1 MQIQELCEEVVIV
14 KFKVA
19 KTEAPKKMNPKEMLE
34 EKRSYGD
41 RIQKELE
48 DKGVKFFTPVEDGG
62 NLNIDS
68 DYLTLPMNIT
78 EVSARDLGEYLNAFT
93 QQKMYMR
100 TLVGYAELFAEESK
114 REYFTASEGRYK
126 ELLGSKLSETAKE
139 REVNSDPNVRPY
151 YEKYLDYKNK
161 VKLLNFNI
169 QSIEEAIFM
178 LSREVSRRTG
188 DYENE
193 RRDYN
198 VQRK

>member
-1 MQIQELCEEVVIV
+1 MALKVV
-14 KFKVA
+14 KK
-19 KTEAPKKMNPKEMLE
+19 KESNTPKKINPREVLQ
-34 EKRSYGD
+34 EKRSYCD
-41 RIQKELE
+41 KMQKELE
-48 DKGVKFFTPVEDGG
+48 DQGVDFFRPNEDGG
-62 NLNIDS
+62 SLHIDK
-68 DYLTLPMNIT
+68 DYLTLPQNIT

-100 TLVGYAELFAEESK
+100 TLVGYAELFAEEAR
-114 REYFTASEGRYK
+114 REYMAVSESRYR

-139 REVNSDPNVRPY
+139 REVNSDPNVLPR
-151 YEKYLDYKNK
+151 YEEYMDYKTK
-161 VKLLNFNI
+161 VRLLNFNI

-198 VQRK
+198 VQRR

>member
-1 MQIQELCEEVVIV
+1 MTLKAV
-14 KFKVA
+14 K
-19 KTEAPKKMNPKEMLE
+19 KKKQKINPKEVLK
-34 EKRSYGD
+34 EKRSYSD
-41 RIQKELE
+41 KVQKDLE
-48 DKGVKFFTPVEDGG
+48 DQGVDFFCPSESGG
-62 NLNIDS
+62 SLHIDK
-68 DYLTLPMNIT
+68 DYLSLPQNIT

-100 TLVGYAELFAEESK
+100 TLVGYAESLCEEA
-114 REYFTASEGRYK
+114 RRDYMAVSETRYR

-139 REVNSDPNVRPY
+139 REVNSDPDVLPY
-151 YEKYLDYKNK
+151 YERYMDYKTK
-161 VKLLNFNI
+161 IKLLSLNI

-198 VQRK
+198 VQRR

>member
-1 MQIQELCEEVVIV
+1 MAL
-14 KFKVA
+14 KVA
-19 KTEAPKKMNPKEMLE
+19 KKKEAETPKKINPKEVLQ
-34 EKRSYGD
+34 EKRSYCD
-41 RIQKELE
+41 KMQKELE
-48 DKGVKFFTPVEDGG
+48 DQGVDFFRPSEEGG
-62 NLNIDS
+62 SLHIDK
-68 DYLTLPMNIT
+68 DYLLLPQNIT

-100 TLVGYAELFAEESK
+100 TLVGYAELFAEEAK
-114 REYFTASEGRYK
+114 REYMEVSEPRYK

-139 REVNSDPNVRPY
+139 REVNSDPKVLPC
-151 YEKYLDYKNK
+151 YEKYMDFKMK
-161 VKLLNFNI
+161 VRLLNSNI

>member
-1 MQIQELCEEVVIV
+1 MAL
-14 KFKVA
+14 KKKPKV
-19 KTEAPKKMNPKEMLE
+19 NPKEVLK
-34 EKRSYGD
+34 EKRSYCD
-41 RIQKELE
+41 KIQEDLE
-48 DKGVKFFTPVEDGG
+48 NQGVDFFKPSEDGG
-62 NLNIDS
+62 SLHIDKN
-68 DYLTLPMNIT
+68 YLSLPQNIT

-100 TLVGYAELFAEESK
+100 TLVGYAELFCEEAR
-114 REYFTASEGRYK
+114 REYMAVSESRYK
-126 ELLGSKLSETAKE
+126 ELLGTKLSETAKE
-139 REVNSDPNVRPY
+139 REVNSNPKVLPY
-151 YEKYLDYKNK
+151 YEKYMDYRNK
-161 VKLLNFNI
+161 IKLLNFNI

>member
-1 MQIQELCEEVVIV
+1 MALKAV
-14 KFKVA
+14 KK
-19 KTEAPKKMNPKEMLE
+19 KESEAPKKINPKEVLQ
-34 EKRSYGD
+34 EKRSYCD
-41 RIQKELE
+41 KMQKDLE
-48 DKGVKFFTPVEDGG
+48 DQGVDFFRPSEEGG
-62 NLNIDS
+62 SLHIDR
-68 DYLTLPMNIT
+68 DYLSLPQNIT
-78 EVSARDLGEYLNAFT
+78 EVSARELGEYLNAFT

-100 TLVGYAELFAEESK
+100 TLVGYAELFAEEARRK
-114 REYFTASEGRYK
+114 YMAMSENRYR

-139 REVNSDPNVRPY
+139 REVNSDPIVLPC
-151 YEKYLDYKNK
+151 YEEYMDYKNK
-161 VKLLNFNI
+161 IKLLNFNI

>member
-1 MQIQELCEEVVIV
+1 MALKVVN
-14 KFKVA
+14 KKDS
-19 KTEAPKKMNPKEMLE
+19 KAPKKINPKEVLQ
-34 EKRSYGD
+34 EKRSYCD
-41 RIQKELE
+41 KIHQELE
-48 DKGVKFFTPVEDGG
+48 EQGVDFFRPSEDNGSLHIDK
-62 NLNIDS
+62 
-68 DYLTLPMNIT
+68 DYLSLPQNIT

-100 TLVGYAELFAEESK
+100 TLVGYAELFCEEAR
-114 REYFTASEGRYK
+114 REYVAVSESRYRD
-126 ELLGSKLSETAKE
+126 LLGSKLSETAKE
-139 REVNSDPNVRPY
+139 REVNSDPDVLPC
-151 YEKYLDYKNK
+151 YEKYLDFKNK
-161 VKLLNFNI
+161 IKLLNFNI